1 MKRIISL
8 LLAFVMILPLTD
20 LAAIADEGGNVMLK
34 IDPYGEGEN
43 AVDMV
48 KWYERDGSYYLFL
61 PQNTNV
67 NNAKVFCSGGIKVDD
82 FDVVSG
88 SLAHFFTPGKHFVTI
103 GDKQYPLYVFVS
115 ANIPA
120 VYIDTESGSLDHI
133 HESKDHK
140 ENAVISIYQNGVK
153 TLDGKTISIKGRG
166 NATWSDSDKKPYNI
180 KFDSKTDLFG
190 MGSAKKW
197 TLMAN
202 AFDTTLLRN
211 VYGWEYARAFGL
223 YYTSEYKHVDLYI
236 NKEYRGNYVI
246 CESVEVGKERVDID
260 DLDDENEDAN
270 PDLDWDNIQQGG
282 TGYDGEAQPGSE
294 PGSAKWAIMDNS
306 PADVTGGYLMEYEY
320 PERYDNEVSGFVTD
334 NGQAVVL
341 KSPEYAT
348 ESEVKYIQG
357 IVNDATNALYSKTG
371 YNEKGKHYS
380 DYFDMDSFVNTYI
393 IQEMSS
399 NLDAGCSSF
408 YLFKRRGS
416 DKIYFSP
423 FWDVD
428 HGFGDSL
435 ERFGVSIGDPDIW
448 WANSIG
454 YYYGYEICSV
464 LNAAYRRNDFRDAV
478 RKRWEELSKESR
490 QSVVAANVQ
499 GLANVLKESAEMNLV
514 RWNTEVREALS
525 EDMDAAA
532 KAYDSKVAIGK
543 DFITNRCKALSK
555 GFAKD
560 GAMLYY
566 DANGGS
572 GYVFN
577 PYIAKIGDSVEVIG
591 TDRGEHQVY
600 SPDLDK
606 EFLAWNTEPDGTGK
620 GYKQWDSIT
629 LTEPTTTLYALWANE
644 SEYSIIE
651 SAALT
656 LSGEISV
663 NIVISPTDE
672 LKDDEN
678 AYMLIKGPN
687 DKEPVKQLLKDMPR
701 DDEGK
706 YIASCPVYAPQMGEN
721 VSFDIYNGND
731 EHRSFL
737 NSSRTRI
744 YNTFNYSVC
753 RYINTV
759 KDRDDELGELV
770 RKMENY
776 GAWARKMMIE
786 LKKCPASAAEIKD
799 PESIQGINADTLKE
813 FNVVRSENF
822 DVSDLDVSL
831 DLTSKTSLTLYYK
844 GDAIDNIIAKHGDET
859 IDVETGDTDDGHYV
873 RINNICSQMLSDKYE
888 ITFGDKGTIKL
899 SANSYVYLALKFNEN
914 NTAKATLCETVKA
927 IYEYGTAA
935 SKYFAENF

>member
-8 LLAFVMILPLTD
+8 LLAFVMILPISG
-20 LAAIADEGGNVMLK
+20 LAAFAQDDNLILK
-34 IDPYGEGEN
+34 IDPYGAGESST
-43 AVDMV
+43 DMV
-48 KWYERDGSYYLFL
+48 KLFISGSECFMFL
-61 PQNTNV
+61 PGGIDREK
-67 NNAKVFCSGGIKVDD
+67 AKVYYSAPGGVSVDGRQISSGE
-82 FDVVSG
+82 SA
-88 SLAHFFTPGKHFVTI
+88 SAFTPGEHSMSAAGNDYT
-103 GDKQYPLYVFVS
+103 LRVFAS
-115 ANIPA
+115 SDIPA
-120 VYIDTESGSLDHI
+120 VYINTESGSLDYI
-133 HESKDHK
+133 HGGKDHK

-202 AFDTTLLRN
+202 YFDETLLRN
-211 VYGWEYARAFGL
+211 VYGWEYAKAFGL
-223 YYTSEYKHVDLYI
+223 YYTSQYKHVDLYI
-236 NKEYRGNYVI
+236 NSEYRGNYVI
-246 CESVEVGKERVDID
+246 CESVEVGRERVNID
-260 DLDDENEDAN
+260 DLDDANEKAN

-282 TGYDGEAQPGSE
+282 TGYDGEAQPGTDA
-294 PGSAKWAIMDNS
+294 GSAKWAIMDNS
-306 PADVTGGYLMEYEY
+306 PDDITGGYLMEYEY
-320 PERYDNEVSGFVTD
+320 PERYDNDFSGFVTD

-371 YNEKGKHYS
+371 YNDKGKHYS
-380 DYFDMDSFVNTYI
+380 DYFDMDSLVNTYI
-393 IQEMSS
+393 IQEMS
-399 NLDAGCSSF
+399 NNIDAGSSSF
-408 YLFKRRGS
+408 YLFKRKNS

-428 HGFGDSL
+428 HGFGDNL
-435 ERFGVSIGDPDIW
+435 NRFGVNIGDPDIW

-454 YYYGYEICSV
+454 KYYGYSIYTV
-464 LNAAYRRNDFRDAV
+464 LNAAFRQEDFRTAV
-478 RKRWEELSKESR
+478 RQRWETLKQQGKLNSIVTQAHELSEK
-490 QSVVAANVQ
+490 
-499 GLANVLKESAEMNLV
+499 LKASAVMNMV
-514 RWNTEVREALS
+514 RWNESARS
-525 EDMDAAA
+525 DADSAVQM
-532 KAYDSKVAIGK
+532 YDSIVENGES
-543 DFITNRCKALSK
+543 FISKRCEALSK

-566 DANGGS
+566 DPNGGT
-572 GYVFN
+572 GHVFN
-577 PYIAKIGDSVEVIG
+577 PYIAKIGDEVEVIG
-591 TDRGEHQVY
+591 PERGENRVDP
-600 SPDLDK
+600 SDWNE

-620 GYKQWDSIT
+620 GYREGDKIT
-629 LTEPTTTLYALWANE
+629 LTGSTNTLYALWADQ
-644 SEYSIIE
+644 SRYSIIE
-651 SAALT
+651 ASTLT

-663 NIVISPTDE
+663 NIIISPTDE
-672 LKDDEN
+672 LESDEN

-687 DKEPVKQLLKDMPR
+687 DKTPVKHLLKDMPR
-701 DDEGK
+701 DADGK
-706 YIASCPVYAPQMGEN
+706 CIASCPVYAPQMGEN

-731 EHRSFL
+731 EHQSFL

-786 LKKCPASAAEIKD
+786 LKKSPASAAEIKD

-844 GDAIDNIIAKHGDET
+844 GDAIDNITAKHGDET

-899 SANSYVYLALKFNEN
+899 SANSYVYLVLKNYEN
-914 NTAKATLCETVKA
+914 DPQSETLCETVKA